1 MQLGLYMGRLGSER
15 PARIPANEDL
25 LEAIQATFAHVLTG
39 RSVGRIS
46 IYPMKKNQQWR
57 MSAALSLAVRPVSAA
72 VALSL
77 LPAVSALAAD
87 MDEVVVSAT
96 RYEQKIGEV
105 LADVTVIDRETI
117 ERSGAASIEDVLAK
131 VPSIQITRTGGAG
144 STTELFLRGANK
156 QHTAVYIDGIRIDAQ
171 NGSGGAQW
179 ESIVIDSIE
188 RIEIMRGAAGA
199 IYGSD
204 AMAGAIQIFTQRGE
218 GNFRPYLSTGVGTH
232 NTKKSTGGFSGSH
245 GIWDYALGLSYA
257 ESNGFDSQPA
267 GVNNDKDGY
276 LRKSANARLGLQL
289 NEAQRLDV
297 TAMTSDSKA
306 GYDNRAE
313 NEDWAIRN
321 LDAYGLQ
328 WESQWS
334 EKFKT
339 HVAVS
344 ESRTVYETIAKSPF
358 LAKTELRNYLVNNE
372 LRTDV
377 GVFTLTAERREDRL
391 HNSGLESGQ
400 RSRQQNAVGLGYGGS
415 WHAHSVQMN
424 LRHDSDSDFGGK
436 TTATVAYGWAFAKNW
451 KATASAGT
459 GFRVPT
465 LIQRFG
471 ANGDVSLK
479 PEESLNTEV
488 GVRWSEGGRALSV
501 TAYRNKVDNL
511 VAFKSGQGS
520 CKATGCYL
528 NVDEAQLEGINFAGN
543 WRTGSVNWHASVD
556 FQNPRNTQT
565 GHLLQRRSQR
575 YATLGAD
582 TNLAGW
588 NLGAEVQAASRR
600 FDKEGG
606 EKNLAGYAL
615 WNLSASR
622 ELGKD
627 LVLTARF
634 DNVLDRDYV
643 LANGYATA
651 GRTVWVGLKWTPQ

>member
-1 MQLGLYMGRLGSER
+1 MGRPGSER

-25 LEAIQATFAHVLTG
+25 LEVFQAIFAQTLTG

-46 IYPMKKNQQWR
+46 IYPMKKNQQWC
-57 MSAALSLAVRPVSAA
+57 MSATLSLAVRPVSAA

-77 LPAVSALAAD
+77 LPAVSALAANL
-87 MDEVVVSAT
+87 DEVVVSAT
-96 RYEQKIGEV
+96 RYEQKLGEV
-105 LADVTVIDRETI
+105 LADVTIIDRDAI

-156 QHTAVYIDGIRIDAQ
+156 EHTAVYIDGIRMDAQ

-179 ESIVIDSIE
+179 ESIAIDSIE

-199 IYGSD
+199 VYGSD

-218 GNFRPYLSTGVGTH
+218 GQFKPYVSVGAGTH
-232 NTKKSTGGFSGSH
+232 STEKVTAGFSGAK
-245 GIWDYALGLSYA
+245 GVWDYALGLSYA
-257 ESNGFDSQPA
+257 ESSGFDSQPA
-267 GVNNDKDGY
+267 GVNNDKDSY
-276 LRKSANARLGLQL
+276 LRKSANARLGLKL
-289 NEAQRLDV
+289 SESQRLDV

-306 GYDNRAE
+306 GYDNRADK
-313 NEDWAIRN
+313 EDWAIRN

-328 WESQWS
+328 WENRWS
-334 EKFKT
+334 EGFKT

-358 LAKTELRNYLVNNE
+358 LAKTELRNYVVNNE

-377 GVFTLTAERREDRL
+377 GLITLSAERREDSL
-391 HNSGLESGQ
+391 HNSGLQGNE
-400 RSRQQNAVGLGYGGS
+400 RSRQQNALGIGYAGS
-415 WHAHSVQMN
+415 WQAHSVQMN
-424 LRHDSDSDFGGK
+424 LRHDRDSDFGGK
-436 TTATVAYGWAFAKNW
+436 NTATAAYGWAFAKNW

-471 ANGDVSLK
+471 SNGDVSLK
-479 PEESLNTEV
+479 PEESFNTEV
-488 GVRWSEGGRALSV
+488 GVRWSEDGRNFSA
-501 TAYRNKVDNL
+501 TAYRNKVENL
-511 VAFKSGQGS
+511 VVYKSGQGS
-520 CKATGCYL
+520 CMATGCYL
-528 NVDEAQLEGINFAGN
+528 NVDEAQLEGITFAGN
-543 WRTGSVNWHASVD
+543 WRTGAVSWYASAD

-575 YATLGAD
+575 YATLGGD
-582 TNLAGW
+582 TKLAGW
-588 NLGAEVQAASRR
+588 SLGAEVQAASRR

-622 ELGKD
+622 QLNKD
-627 LVLTARF
+627 ILLTARV
-634 DNVLDRDYV
+634 DNVFDRDYA
-643 LANGYATA
+643 LARGYATA
-651 GRTVWVGLKWTPQ
+651 GRTVWVGVKWMPQ